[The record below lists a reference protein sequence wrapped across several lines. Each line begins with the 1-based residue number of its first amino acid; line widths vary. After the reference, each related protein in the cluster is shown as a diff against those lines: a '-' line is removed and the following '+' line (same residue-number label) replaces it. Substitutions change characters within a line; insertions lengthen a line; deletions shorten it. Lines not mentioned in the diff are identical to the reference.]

1 VSTADRPRVPG
12 LLLHL
17 AGPLQSWGEHSHFN
31 DRDTLA
37 FPSRSALT
45 GMLAAALGRPRH
57 QALDDLEMTLTVRVD
72 RPGNRLRDFH
82 TVGGGLSG
90 PRSVVTAD
98 GGRRPGDTST
108 LTSTRWYLEDAAFT
122 VALALPDHTPPP
134 PAWANALRFPRWPLY
149 LGRRSCPPTGPL
161 LIGVSSDLYADL
173 VRLPLAQPAPG
184 TRQAPD
190 DTKEKDTTR
199 EEDTVEVL
207 FLSDQPLTL
216 LPAPPGHDPGED
228 AGQVH
233 STVLDAPLD
242 FTPGHRRYRARPLYR
257 RTLPLPAGLRAG
269 YGPAHLHR
277 LAAYTSPTFTPE
289 GHPAPEGS
297 IQ

>member
-1 VSTADRPRVPG
+1 MSTADRPRVPG

-17 AGPLQSWGEHSHFN
+17 SGPLQSWGEHSHFN
-31 DRDTLA
+31 DRDTLP

-57 QALDDLEMTLTVRVD
+57 QPLNDLDMTLTVRVD

-90 PRSVVTAD
+90 QRSVVTAD

-122 VALALPDHTPPP
+122 VALTLPDHTPPP
-134 PAWANALRFPRWPLY
+134 PTWADALRSPRWPLY
-149 LGRRSCPPTGPL
+149 LGRRSCPPAGPL
-161 LIGVSSDLYADL
+161 LIGSSTDVHADL
-173 VRLPLAQPAPG
+173 VRLPLAQPAPAARPEPQG
-184 TRQAPD
+184 AQ
-190 DTKEKDTTR
+190 
-199 EEDTVEVL
+199 EERAVEVL
-207 FLSDQPLTL
+207 FLSDQPLTT
-216 LPAPPGHDPGED
+216 LPTPAGHSTGD

-233 STVLDAPLD
+233 STVLDAPVD

-257 RTLPLPAGLRAG
+257 RTLLIPADWRAG
-269 YGPAHLHR
+269 YGSAYLR
-277 LAAYTSPTFTPE
+277 ALAAYVSPSFTPE
-289 GHPAPEGS
+289 ARPVAEGS
-297 IQ
+297 IR

>member
-1 VSTADRPRVPG
+1 MTADRPRVPG
-12 LLLHL
+12 LLLRL

-45 GMLAAALGRPRH
+45 GLLAAALGRPRH
-57 QALDDLEMTLTVRVD
+57 QSLDDLEMTLTVRVD

-90 PRSVVTAD
+90 PRSVITAD

-122 VALALPDHTPPP
+122 IALARPDHTPPP

-149 LGRRSCPPTGPL
+149 LGRRSCPPAGPL
-161 LIGVSSDLYADL
+161 LIGASSNLYADL
-173 VRLPLAQPAPG
+173 VRLPLAQPAPA
-184 TRQAPD
+184 TRQQPD
-190 DTKEKDTTR
+190 DTG

-207 FLSDQPLTL
+207 FLSDQPLTV
-216 LPAPPGHDPGED
+216 LPAPAGDGAADD
-228 AGQVH
+228 AVQVH
-233 STVLDAPLD
+233 STVLDAPVD

-257 RTLPLPAGLRAG
+257 RTLPLPAALRAG
-269 YGPAHLHR
+269 YGPAHLR
-277 LAAYTSPTFTPE
+277 QLAAYTSPTFTPE
-289 GHPAPEGS
+289 ARPAPEGS
-297 IQ
+297 LR